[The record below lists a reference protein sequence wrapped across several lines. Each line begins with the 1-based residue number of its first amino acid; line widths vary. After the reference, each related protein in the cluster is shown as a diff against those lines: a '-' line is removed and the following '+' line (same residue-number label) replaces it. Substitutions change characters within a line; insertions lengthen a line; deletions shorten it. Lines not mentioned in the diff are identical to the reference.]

1 MTRRRWGIAA
11 AVLLSFSSVPGLRAA
26 EAPAAADLLF
36 EAPAWRAAPAGT
48 VLSYRYER
56 RSGNEALFGPPAS
69 DRIRLDLDA
78 GEAVETRTARVAMFT
93 DERGVPAGPFENVGY
108 NPALV
113 LFLEQHVGRLAKL
126 VQANPRYLKN
136 TIRAA
141 LRDRA
146 TVTPTSVELQGRAV
160 PGWRVG
166 VRPFAEDP
174 NRARMRGLE
183 TLDYTFVAAESVPGL
198 IATIEATAKAEDGLL
213 LQETLTY
220 DPDAR

>member
-1 MTRRRWGIAA
+1 MTRRWLGVAA
-11 AVLLSFSSVPGLRAA
+11 AVLLGFASRPGVGAA

-56 RSGNEALFGPPAS
+56 RTGNEALFGPPVS
-69 DRIRLDLDA
+69 DRIRLDLDP
-78 GEAVETRTARVAMFT
+78 GEAAETRTVRIAMFT
-93 DERGVPAGPFENVGY
+93 DERRVPAGPFENVGY

-113 LFLEQHVGRLAKL
+113 LFLEQHVARLAKL

-136 TIRAA
+136 AIRTA
-141 LRDRA
+141 LRYRA
-146 TVTPTSVELQGRAV
+146 TITPTTFELQGRAV
-160 PGWRVG
+160 PGWRV
-166 VRPFAEDP
+166 VVTPFAEDP

-198 IATIEATAKAEDGLL
+198 IAGIEAIAKTDDGPL